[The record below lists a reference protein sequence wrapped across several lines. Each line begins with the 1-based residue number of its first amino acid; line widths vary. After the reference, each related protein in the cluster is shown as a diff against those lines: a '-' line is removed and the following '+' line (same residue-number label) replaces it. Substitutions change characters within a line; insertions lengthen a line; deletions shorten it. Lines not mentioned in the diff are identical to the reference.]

1 MVILLNQLKQS
12 VPESTKRT
20 NNLFFHFLHYHAY
33 MRFLLATCLF
43 DEHHAKPL
51 WELPGSTLG
60 SEARKLTLSRRGSWW
75 RSYIITR
82 PKFNKVAPA
91 RFIRWLVDMMVI
103 NLSIICQLCVHTN
116 WVYFIPIIIGNND
129 LSGKVCWSWN
139 ISCMILLSQVE
150 QYEGNMCLQIS
161 CGEHFWLFDE
171 IFCCVLPCPGHIGQ
185 HLGVLG
191 ASIA

>member
-1 MVILLNQLKQS
+1 
-12 VPESTKRT
+12 
-20 NNLFFHFLHYHAY
+20 

-60 SEARKLTLSRRGSWW
+60 SEARKLTLSRRGSGW

-103 NLSIICQLCVHTN
+103 NLSIICQVCTQTEYISSQLQLVIMICLAKYVDLEI
-116 WVYFIPIIIGNND
+116 WVAWYYFLK
-129 LSGKVCWSWN
+129 LS
-139 ISCMILLSQVE
+139 
-150 QYEGNMCLQIS
+150 NMRATSVYKSAVGDTFACLMKYS
-161 CGEHFWLFDE
+161 VACFL
-171 IFCCVLPCPGHIGQ
+171 
-185 HLGVLG
+185 VLG
-191 ASIA
+191 TVGSP